1 MLNICFLKKILFF
14 KNFLKLLAQKTEKNN
29 SKEVIMNKI
38 KNTLKRLWD
47 DESGQG
53 ATEYILI
60 LVVVAAIVIAFRTKI
75 VQIIKDRTGEVG
87 NKIRDAIK

>member
-1 MLNICFLKKILFF
+1 
-14 KNFLKLLAQKTEKNN
+14 
-29 SKEVIMNKI
+29 MNKI

-60 LVVVAAIVIAFRTKI
+60 LVVVSVIVLVFKDKIKTIVADKTDAVGGKLGTAIEGLSKV
-75 VQIIKDRTGEVG
+75 D
-87 NKIRDAIK
+87 